1 MSVKVSISQL
11 QKELPEIINRAVAED
26 DVCVVERNGENI
38 AVIVSLRV
46 WQQHRTVG
54 EQLDALGSEY
64 RLSIDKQQRTEELLA
79 KERLTR
85 TEEKELEALLN
96 EADKI
101 LLRRAKALDNLR
113 AAFPPYSPENLILAF
128 QLRRRTYFFSEQLAH

>member
-1 MSVKVSISQL
+1 MSVKVSVSQL
-11 QKELPEIINRAVAED
+11 QKHLPEILNRAVADD

-64 RLSIDKQQRTEELLA
+64 RLGKDKQQRTEELLA
-79 KERLTR
+79 RERLTR
-85 TEEKELEALLN
+85 TEEKELEMLLG
-96 EADKI
+96 EADEI
-101 LLRRAKALDNLR
+101 LLRRAQALERL
-113 AAFPPYSPENLILAF
+113 
-128 QLRRRTYFFSEQLAH
+128 